1 VRECAAPVAGNPVVP
16 ILAFF
21 KGRRLFEMSCV
32 RHFKDQFALR
42 RPGPAR
48 AGSQT
53 GPSGELADL
62 KEAGVDHTGERMM
75 VSRDYLK
82 RVAAWSRQLAE
93 AEIEIAR
100 AGIVEKSFKANE
112 FVCMRGDHFEYW
124 MGVVTGLVRVGTVSR
139 SGKAVSFTGLTAGA
153 WFGEGTVL
161 KNEARRY
168 DVVALRD
175 TRLAIMD
182 RTTFLWLFENSVAFN
197 RFLVGLLNERLSQF
211 MALLEYG
218 RMLDPT
224 ARLARSIASLF
235 NPVLYPDVTPHLEI
249 TQEEIGA
256 LSGMSRQNANR
267 CLQTLEK
274 QGLLRLEYGG
284 VTVVDLEQL
293 RSYGE

>member
-1 VRECAAPVAGNPVVP
+1 MLTTPATVDDMVSA
-16 ILAFF
+16 
-21 KGRRLFEMSCV
+21 
-32 RHFKDQFALR
+32 DYLR
-42 RPGPAR
+42 RI
-48 AGSQT
+48 
-53 GPSGELADL
+53 
-62 KEAGVDHTGERMM
+62 
-75 VSRDYLK
+75 
-82 RVAAWSRQLAE
+82 AAWSRELTE
-93 AEIEIAR
+93 REIEIAR

-112 FVCMRGDHFEYW
+112 FICMRGDHFEYW
-124 MGVVTGLVRVGTVSR
+124 TGMVTGLARAGTVSR

-182 RTTFLWLFENSVAFN
+182 RTTFLWLFENSVVFN
-197 RFLVGLLNERLSQF
+197 RFLVGLLNERLGQF

-224 ARLARSIASLF
+224 ARLARCIASLF
-235 NPVLYPDVTPHLEI
+235 NPILYPDVTRHLEI

-284 VTVVDLEQL
+284 VTVVDLQQL
-293 RSYGE
+293 RSYDE